1 MRTLEESEGRAMRP
15 SSAPLDALLLRALV
29 LASLASLAATAAP
42 AAAAGF
48 EDLGSLPQGAVRLDV
63 GGDGDGDGDGWASG
77 HCGVDRPGRTYKTT
91 RLSGASPASC
101 FAACARDLKCRAW
114 VFDAHL
120 GCALKDAVPAQAR
133 AAMTVCSGVKTPG
146 LTPQRFGSYPL
157 GTVKPGGWLRTQL
170 AIMANGLTGHLDL
183 FWADVQNSVWV
194 GGSADHS
201 GAGHE
206 RGPYWLNGL
215 VPLSAL
221 LNASGDSKATGTLSV
236 DVQGQTRKWVEY
248 ILDHQNVTTGW
259 LGPDDGF
266 GGPGN
271 SYWSGFNVAAS
282 LLQQAEASAISG
294 DAALAAR
301 CYKSVLR
308 YVREV
313 HRRMLDT
320 PTASW
325 SQNRWQDWVYIVHWL
340 LDASPQGQEQ
350 MLWDAAELTHHQSWD
365 WDSYYAQNGTG
376 SSGAYVGKTM
386 PSFPEVDVGGWT
398 MYDHGVNNAMG
409 TKSNAVWGRQD
420 PKYNAAE
427 RAVVKLTMQDKF
439 HGQPH
444 GMFGA
449 DECFAGRALNRGI
462 ELCAVVEQMYS
473 LYIMFMNLGDPQL
486 LDRAERIAFNALPGT
501 IDPVMWRHQYLQQ
514 ANSINAK
521 YGLPS
526 HVWRTDGSDSTGFGV
541 APNFGCCTAN
551 MQQGWPKFAS
561 MAVFM
566 RDNRDGGVIVAMLS
580 PATLSL
586 PKLGGSVV
594 DVSTDYPFGDTVKVK
609 VTGKIP
615 SLQIRIPSWAHAA
628 TVRVNGG
635 TETPLHANG
644 TLWKVPETG
653 STSTA
658 DVRASLNLV
667 IDLKPQIRIEDGWG
681 LRSMPVP
688 TPVVFPRKT
697 IPTSADPD
705 FTFSGG
711 ASTATSRFVGA
722 GFDLRSGNPEQKSLA
737 MVAHDI
743 YGLGHDLMGLSF
755 MFRYIAGYGGH
766 NCTAAAATVS
776 VIVAFQNGTETS
788 LWTSDPLGNY
798 SWDAGDNY
806 SPPIS
811 VNLSRLEL
819 PNAAPLSIGLR
830 FTNNGR
836 NLQIP
841 VDKSGGIGMS
851 VRWSKS
857 VRPGPTP
864 PIPPPPS
871 IIPATNAVAVLRG
884 PILWT
889 VHLEQ
894 RISAVVKT
902 WEPFKNTDVS
912 FETDSDWNFALDLGY
927 ELTFVPQGGLNK
939 ALPFNTSNYFATIEA
954 TARKLPAW
962 KEATNAANEPPPSPV
977 DCVAQRCGAPEKI
990 TLVPYGAT
998 NLRMSGLPWIE
1009 PKL

>member
-1 MRTLEESEGRAMRP
+1 MRP

-501 IDPVMWRHQYLQQ
+501 IEL
-514 ANSINAK
+514 
-521 YGLPS
+521 
-526 HVWRTDGSDSTGFGV
+526 
-541 APNFGCCTAN
+541 
-551 MQQGWPKFAS
+551 
-561 MAVFM
+561 
-566 RDNRDGGVIVAMLS
+566 
-580 PATLSL
+580 
-586 PKLGGSVV
+586 
-594 DVSTDYPFGDTVKVK
+594 
-609 VTGKIP
+609 
-615 SLQIRIPSWAHAA
+615 IRA
-628 TVRVNGG
+628 
-635 TETPLHANG
+635 
-644 TLWKVPETG
+644 
-653 STSTA
+653 
-658 DVRASLNLV
+658 
-667 IDLKPQIRIEDGWG
+667 
-681 LRSMPVP
+681 
-688 TPVVFPRKT
+688 
-697 IPTSADPD
+697 
-705 FTFSGG
+705 
-711 ASTATSRFVGA
+711 
-722 GFDLRSGNPEQKSLA
+722 
-737 MVAHDI
+737 
-743 YGLGHDLMGLSF
+743 
-755 MFRYIAGYGGH
+755 
-766 NCTAAAATVS
+766 
-776 VIVAFQNGTETS
+776 
-788 LWTSDPLGNY
+788 
-798 SWDAGDNY
+798 
-806 SPPIS
+806 
-811 VNLSRLEL
+811 
-819 PNAAPLSIGLR
+819 
-830 FTNNGR
+830 
-836 NLQIP
+836 
-841 VDKSGGIGMS
+841 
-851 VRWSKS
+851 
-857 VRPGPTP
+857 
-864 PIPPPPS
+864 
-871 IIPATNAVAVLRG
+871 
-884 PILWT
+884 
-889 VHLEQ
+889 
-894 RISAVVKT
+894 
-902 WEPFKNTDVS
+902 
-912 FETDSDWNFALDLGY
+912 
-927 ELTFVPQGGLNK
+927 
-939 ALPFNTSNYFATIEA
+939 
-954 TARKLPAW
+954 
-962 KEATNAANEPPPSPV
+962 
-977 DCVAQRCGAPEKI
+977 
-990 TLVPYGAT
+990 
-998 NLRMSGLPWIE
+998 
-1009 PKL
+1009 